1 MVSKVY
7 IYTILVLTI
16 LFWLLFGVIAYLTN
30 PLQAEIS
37 IFLAFF
43 ITIFSALWGTITLLL
58 FYFKMRL
65 GRKGRE
71 LESLKNSLRQGGLF
85 SLFLICLLVLRAFNL
100 LSFWTGSLTFVFIFL
115 LELVLRIKR

>member
-1 MVSKVY
+1 MVSRVY

-100 LSFWTGSLTFVFIFL
+100 LSIWTGSLTFVFIFL

>member
-58 FYFKMRL
+58 FYFKIRM

-100 LSFWTGSLTFVFIFL
+100 LSIWTGSLTFVFIFL

>member
-100 LSFWTGSLTFVFIFL
+100 LSIWTGSLTFVFIFL
-115 LELVLRIKR
+115 LE

>member
-100 LSFWTGSLTFVFIFL
+100 LSIWTGSLTFVFIFL